1 VYPIWRGHAAWAGM
15 RPKREAL
22 LAYACLLPSA
32 VLVVGIILYPI
43 LRTFVAAF
51 CELDDRGAP
60 VRFGSVGS
68 FRALFGDDVFVRRVV
83 PQSLLW
89 TGSCVALTLLIA
101 LVVAVLLNERVPG
114 RRAARAIVMLPWA
127 SSLMISA
134 VIWRWMLDPRRGAVN
149 QLLRD
154 LGLGALAPAW
164 LARGETALPAVI
176 AVGVWVSIPFT
187 AVVLLAGLQA
197 IPEELYEA
205 ALMDGATPWQR
216 FRLLTLPLLRPVLT
230 VAVLLNVI
238 YVFNSFPI
246 IWTLTEGGP
255 ANRTHIVVTYLY
267 KMAFDWSRY
276 GEAYAMAVLTF
287 AFLLLFSVLYT
298 RVHARGG
305 LSTA

>member
-1 VYPIWRGHAAWAGM
+1 M
-15 RPKREAL
+15 RAKREAL

-43 LRTFVAAF
+43 LRTFAAAF
-51 CELDDRGAP
+51 CELDRHGAP

-68 FRALFGDDVFVRRVV
+68 FRKLFGDEVFVHRVV
-83 PQSLLW
+83 PQSLVW
-89 TGSCVALTLLIA
+89 TLSCVGLTLLISLA
-101 LVVAVLLNERVPG
+101 VAVLLNERLPG

-134 VIWRWMLDPRRGAVN
+134 VIWRWMLDPQRGAVN
-149 QLLRD
+149 QFLQGV
-154 LGLGALAPAW
+154 GLGALAPAW
-164 LARGETALPAVI
+164 LARGETALPAVV

-187 AVVLLAGLQA
+187 AIVLLAGLQA
-197 IPEELYEA
+197 IPDELYEA

-216 FRLLTLPLLRPVLT
+216 LRLLTLPLLRPVLT

-276 GEAYAMAVLTF
+276 GEGYAMAALTF
-287 AFLLLFSVLYT
+287 AFLLIFSLLYT
-298 RVHARGG
+298 RVYARGG
-305 LSTA
+305 LGAE